1 MNQMRLQALAT
12 AAVLALTA
20 AACSEQ
26 NSAPATAETAA
37 PALTGRA
44 AVYAAGEKDAEAFV
58 RALYARV
65 SEPRDTPDPAEATI
79 TPGRD
84 PLYSRTMNALIGVDD
99 REAERTNSAP
109 YLDHDPIC
117 ACQDIDGFALKTVAM
132 TPDGP
137 HAATA
142 DVVFTNHG
150 EDQRRTLKLLKE
162 GPMWRIADI
171 IDDKGKSLHDDLM
184 AIAEKAPG

>member
-1 MNQMRLQALAT
+1 MRLQALAT

-20 AACSEQ
+20 AACSAEKE
-26 NSAPATAETAA
+26 APAPAEAA
-37 PALTGRA
+37 ASALTGRA

-58 RALYARV
+58 RALYARAAT
-65 SEPRDTPDPAEATI
+65 PQTTPDPAEAAI

-84 PLYSRTMNALIGVDD
+84 PLYSRTLNALIDVDF
-99 REAERTNSAP
+99 REAQSRDEVP
-109 YLDHDPIC
+109 YLNYDPVC
-117 ACQDIDGFALKTVAM
+117 ACQDADGFALKTVTM

-137 HAATA
+137 QAATA

-150 EDQRRTLKLLKE
+150 REHRQTLKLVKE

-171 IDDKGKSLHDDLM
+171 IDDKGKSLHDVLM
-184 AIAEKAPG
+184 AIAEKAEN

>member
-1 MNQMRLQALAT
+1 MRLQALAT

-20 AACSEQ
+20 AACSAEKE
-26 NSAPATAETAA
+26 APAPAEAA
-37 PALTGRA
+37 ASALTGRA

-58 RALYARV
+58 RALYARAA
-65 SEPRDTPDPAEATI
+65 EPRDAPDPAEAAI

-84 PLYSRTMNALIGVDD
+84 PLHSRTLNALIGVDF
-99 REAERTNSAP
+99 REAQSRDEVP
-109 YLDHDPIC
+109 YLNYDPVC
-117 ACQDIDGFALKTVAM
+117 ACQDADGFALKAVTM

-137 HAATA
+137 QAATA
-142 DVVFTNHG
+142 EVVFTNHG
-150 EDQRRTLKLLKE
+150 RERRQTLKLVKE

-184 AIAEKAPG
+184 AIAEKAEG

>member
-1 MNQMRLQALAT
+1 MRIQALAT

-26 NSAPATAETAA
+26 KSAPAAAETAA

-58 RALYARV
+58 RALYARAAT
-65 SEPRDTPDPAEATI
+65 PQTTPDPAEATI
-79 TPGRD
+79 SPGRD
-84 PLYSRTMNALIGVDD
+84 PLYSRTLNALIGVDF
-99 REAERTNSAP
+99 REAAARNEVP
-109 YLDHDPIC
+109 YLNYDPIC
-117 ACQDIDGFALKTVAM
+117 ACQDADAFALKTVTM

-137 HAATA
+137 QAATA
-142 DVVFTNHG
+142 EVVFTNHG
-150 EDQRRTLKLLKE
+150 REHRQTLKLVKE

-171 IDDKGKSLHDDLM
+171 IDEKGKSLHDDLM
-184 AIAEKAPG
+184 AIAEKAES

>member
-1 MNQMRLQALAT
+1 MRLQALAT
-12 AAVLALTA
+12 AAVLALAA

-26 NSAPATAETAA
+26 KSAPAAAETAA
-37 PALTGRA
+37 PVLTGRA

-58 RALYARV
+58 RALYARAAA
-65 SEPRDTPDPAEATI
+65 PQTTPDPAEATI

-84 PLYSRTMNALIGVDD
+84 PLYSRTMNALIGVDF
-99 REAERTNSAP
+99 REAQSRDEVP
-109 YLDHDPIC
+109 YLNYDPVC
-117 ACQDIDGFALKTVAM
+117 ACQDADGFALKTVTM

-137 HAATA
+137 QAATA

-150 EDQRRTLKLLKE
+150 REHRQTLKLVKE

-171 IDDKGKSLHDDLM
+171 IDDKGKSLHDVLM
-184 AIAEKAPG
+184 AIAEKAEN

>member
-1 MNQMRLQALAT
+1 MRIQALAT

-26 NSAPATAETAA
+26 KSAPAAAETAA
-37 PALTGRA
+37 PVLTGRA
-44 AVYAAGEKDAEAFV
+44 AVYAAG
-58 RALYARV
+58 ARV
-65 SEPRDTPDPAEATI
+65 SEPKDTPDPAEATI

-99 REAERTNSAP
+99 REAKRKKTAP
-109 YLDHDPIC
+109 RLDYDPIC
-117 ACQDIDGFALKTVAM
+117 ACQDADAFALKSVTM
-132 TPDGP
+132 TPESP
-137 HAATA
+137 QAATA
-142 DVVFTNHG
+142 EVVFANAGQDHR
-150 EDQRRTLKLLKE
+150 QTLKLLKE
-162 GPMWRIADI
+162 GPMWRIADV